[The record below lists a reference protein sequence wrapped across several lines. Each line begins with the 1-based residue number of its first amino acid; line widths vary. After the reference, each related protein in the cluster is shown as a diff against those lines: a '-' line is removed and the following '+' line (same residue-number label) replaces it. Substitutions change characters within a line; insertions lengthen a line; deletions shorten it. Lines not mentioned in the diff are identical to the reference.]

1 MPVAIIGPKFYAW
14 DNDTGKP
21 LAFGK
26 VYTYEA
32 GTNTPRPT
40 WKNENGNA
48 KNTNPVILN
57 GAGYADI
64 YLSGSYKIVVTDA
77 DDNVVW
83 TQDPVSDASGRNSEW
98 LPPVSVKYETPTSFS
113 LPGNHTE
120 RFEKGRAV
128 KYSNNDG
135 DQYSFIVDVRY
146 VNQRTIVHIEPCA
159 AMLCCDGMVSLGIL
173 TKAMFGGVEV
183 REVYR
188 ITALRGELASS
199 GGAALIGTD
208 QGMTLQERLNNLLTE
223 EDVKAKIDAAI
234 EAHNKDE
241 KAHKALANFIVQQT
255 DKAQAAADTALFL
268 SEMYPDINTALSNTQ
283 PGEYFWVPDS
293 EDEKFATLYMNTS
306 DEGDL
311 TLVELN
317 FSGLEV
323 TKVSATNAYNHQY
336 LARFEVLVYGIAP
349 GEPGGADVTL
359 EARKSGGQWQAIG
372 SKTYVSQPDGQPA
385 FYPSQTITGTFPDAG
400 ANAEF
405 RLVGGTIRG
414 NQEPDIT
421 ADTLRYFE
429 GDPTEDS
436 YEVIKTFPSAQAL
449 QQYIDA
455 AQEEADRAKQEA
467 DNAADSA
474 SQSADHA
481 NRAEQEADRSEQEAD
496 RAKQEADRAGLY
508 TNIALH
514 YIEDDDVGVKVGVG
528 LDVAV
533 GETTDTVTLELCI
546 AGE

>member
-26 VYTYEA
+26 VHTYEA

-57 GAGYADI
+57 GAGFADI

-113 LPGNHTE
+113 LPGNHTA

-128 KYSNNDG
+128 KYNNNDG

-188 ITALRGELASS
+188 ITALRGELADS

-208 QGMTLQERLNNLLTE
+208 QGMTLQERLNSLLSE
-223 EDVKAKIDAAI
+223 EDIKEKIDTAI

-268 SEMYPDINTALSNTQ
+268 SEMYQDINTALSNTQ
-283 PGEYFWVPDS
+283 TGEYFWVPDS
-293 EDEKFATLYMNTS
+293 EDEKFATLYMNTN
-306 DEGDL
+306 DQGDL

-323 TKVSATNAYNHQY
+323 TKTNATNAYNHQY
-336 LARFEVLVYGIAP
+336 LARFETLVYGISP

-359 EARKSGGQWQAIG
+359 EARKAGGQWQAIG
-372 SKTYVSQPDGQPA
+372 SKAYVSQPDGQPA

-400 ANAEF
+400 DNAEF
-405 RLVGGTIRG
+405 RLVGSTIDG
-414 NQEPDIT
+414 SQEPDIT

-429 GDPTEDS
+429 GDATEDS

-449 QQYIDA
+449 QQYIDS
-455 AQEEADRAKQEA
+455 AQEEADRAKEEA

-474 SQSADHA
+474 TQSADHA
-481 NRAEQEADRSEQEAD
+481 NRAEQEADRSEEEAD

-514 YIEDDDVGVKVGVG
+514 YIEDDDVGVRVGVG

-533 GETTDTVTLELCI
+533 GETPDTVTLSLCV